1 MEKLRA
7 VIGSKEKLR
16 PQLGKTI
23 TEGNELKAN
32 TYQCPVCYFHRQK
45 FGAKSR
51 LALTNHLK
59 FSHMHDDLARYI
71 VKLTVRERLDEQ

>member
-1 MEKLRA
+1 M
-7 VIGSKEKLR
+7 
-16 PQLGKTI
+16 
-23 TEGNELKAN
+23 KAN